1 MSPCSP
7 LAAARGPGKIPPA
20 DGWRWRT
27 GDAGC
32 MVGLSTGA
40 RTAEGLERVRVAV
53 TTHGRYSAET
63 RQVAAMVR
71 ALKAETRRLVELS

>member
-1 MSPCSP
+1 
-7 LAAARGPGKIPPA
+7 
-20 DGWRWRT
+20 
-27 GDAGC
+27 